1 MCVCAWTNRERSC
14 SIEPRVLTNS
24 STRPYVRR
32 RDVASHL
39 KTATTYDMDV
49 TKFSTRV
56 NNLGYL
62 DWKIVL
68 DIVPDLLSFV
78 EERGSFRFC
87 LEFFNDV
94 RGECETSLRY
104 SSRMF
109 AGLYMK

>member
-1 MCVCAWTNRERSC
+1 
-14 SIEPRVLTNS
+14 
-24 STRPYVRR
+24 
-32 RDVASHL
+32 
-39 KTATTYDMDV
+39 MDV

-109 AGLYMK
+109 TGLYMK